1 MAESVMLRR
10 KFASGED
17 GGGWGGWVHWQ
28 RGGCGTEEG
37 QPGGSARQCACCCGN
52 PLLELPSPH
61 VPMLPTITAAAR
73 TACAACRGRGRE
85 RLPAPQRREAAW
97 AGAGAQHGQGVGGG
111 EGQQGPQSP
120 RTQGEWHER
129 RWLAGWLAGWLAAC
143 LAAALAAHPVL
154 CCACTW
160 GACPPASPSHQAS
173 CPPRS
178 SCHPPTHPPSP
189 FSWSSQVMVANIR
202 CAEIM
207 EEQLAAFRGDPAWAA
222 LAEEAGQDLAA
233 GFGQRAADL
242 MDSCLEGECC
252 AALCCACCAVLAVL
266 CCACRGL
273 VDACGSGRQT

>member
-1 MAESVMLRR
+1 LYWQGQGGGWGRTPSCAAACADACPVTTAAVLCPCILCSAMPCCRYGIADFFELQYAGLANFEERQEDFVAESVMLRR

-129 RWLAGWLAGWLAAC
+129 RWLAGWL
-143 LAAALAAHPVL
+143 
-154 CCACTW
+154 
-160 GACPPASPSHQAS
+160 
-173 CPPRS
+173 
-178 SCHPPTHPPSP
+178 
-189 FSWSSQVMVANIR
+189 
-202 CAEIM
+202 
-207 EEQLAAFRGDPAWAA
+207 PAW
-222 LAEEAGQDLAA
+222 LRLW
-233 GFGQRAADL
+233 QRTR
-242 MDSCLEGECC
+242 
-252 AALCCACCAVLAVL
+252 CCAVPAPGVHVHPLLPRTKQAAL
-266 CCACRGL
+266 PAPHATLPPTLPPPFRGHH
-273 VDACGSGRQT
+273 R